1 MTDEFTV
8 SAPGE
13 DEDRNRTT
21 AARKLPEP
29 TAHCAGHQHHVREC
43 PECYVAAEVQQIR
56 MRKAREREQARV
68 GFRSVRLSTFADESD
83 DVPVWAWNHGGKG
96 RIAVGTLAL
105 FAGRPGA
112 GKSTGG
118 RYMAAQVSNGTLEG
132 HWFGRPVNVAYIA
145 AEESARYVVKPGLR
159 AAGAD
164 LRRVFM
170 PRVELDGEEVRFL
183 SSHDMA
189 DLTRELNDHDV
200 RLVVVDPLMSTIGS
214 RTDINRNNEVRSL
227 IEPWAKLAEDIDGV
241 VLGIAHLNK
250 SGNGDVVAGINGS
263 SAFGEVAR
271 AVFGFAKD
279 PESETGDRIMS
290 QEKNS
295 IGEEDLAL
303 TYRIES
309 TTVTTD
315 SGRTAE
321 VGRFVIVGD
330 SDKTVGDVLRFQPKA
345 TTEGAGN
352 TEIDSWLIEL
362 LKNGPV
368 LAKDVYTAA
377 DGVGHSTDKAKRAKS
392 RINKARGEEFIEAYQ
407 PEIPGPWMWRR
418 KDVPETPQGASERPE
433 SPDTEKA
440 APWLPGAPWEVSGG
454 AEDGENSPGSQGAR
468 EQGSTRETNVTPLD
482 AARASDRQHQ
492 KPRRRI
498 TRGGRPRDRRR
509 TDDAS

>member
-1 MTDEFTV
+1 MTSSREPSIPRGGV
-8 SAPGE
+8 AGV
-13 DEDRNRTT
+13 
-21 AARKLPEP
+21 AP
-29 TAHCAGHQHHVREC
+29 TAKCDDHQYHTPEC
-43 PECYVAAEVQQIR
+43 DSCYVAAEVQRIR
-56 MRKAREREQARV
+56 IAKEREQERARV
-68 GFRSVRLSTFADESD
+68 GFRAVQLSSFADQQD
-83 DVPVWAWNHGGKG
+83 DVPVWAWEHGGKG

-118 RYMAAQVSNGTLEG
+118 RWMAAQVSNGTLAG
-132 HWFGRPVNVAYIA
+132 HWHGNPANVAYIA

-189 DLTRELNDHDV
+189 GLTRELNEHAV

-309 TTVTTD
+309 QAVTTD

-345 TTEGAGN
+345 TPDGAGH
-352 TEIDSWLIEL
+352 EDIDAWLLEL

-368 LAKDVYTAA
+368 LAKDVYDSANAA
-377 DGVGHSTDKAKRAKS
+377 GYSTDKAKRSKT
-392 RINKARGEEFIEAYQ
+392 RINKARGVEFIEAFR
-407 PEIPGPWMWRR
+407 PEVPGPWFWRR
-418 KDVPETPQGASERPE
+418 MDFPEEAKGATEHQESAHAQEAAPLHSSALFEVRGGADNADRPQGS
-433 SPDTEKA
+433 K
-440 APWLPGAPWEVSGG
+440 
-454 AEDGENSPGSQGAR
+454 GAR
-468 EQGSTRETNVTPLD
+468 EQGATRETNVTPLD

-498 TRGGRPRDRRR
+498 TRGGRPIDRRR